1 MIATS
6 VWDLDWGRLS
16 IKEYKILGEY
26 SWKDL
31 LHSIVI
37 VVNIDLLY
45 FGSEFQMSSVSGEV
59 VTIPETR
66 CTERKAGVS
75 EKW

>member
-1 MIATS
+1 M
-6 VWDLDWGRLS
+6 
-16 IKEYKILGEY
+16 
-26 SWKDL
+26 
-31 LHSIVI
+31 HSIVI

-75 EKW
+75 EK